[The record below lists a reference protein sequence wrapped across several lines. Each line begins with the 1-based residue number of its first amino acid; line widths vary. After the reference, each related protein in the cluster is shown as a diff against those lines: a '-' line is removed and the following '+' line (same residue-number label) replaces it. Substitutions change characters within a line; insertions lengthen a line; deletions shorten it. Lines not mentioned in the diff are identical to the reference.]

1 MEMSVVEPLFEL
13 VGCASQPRLS
23 ERPLLDAERAGEL
36 SEVFGLLANDTRL
49 RMVHALA
56 REGEL
61 NVTDLARA
69 IGMSAQAVS
78 NQLRRLVDRG
88 IVAWRREGASVRYRI
103 VDPCVVSLLDLAW
116 CVSVSGVPSEEQ
128 P

>member
-1 MEMSVVEPLFEL
+1 MSVVEPLFEL
-13 VGCASQPRLS
+13 VGCAPQPPLTQ
-23 ERPLLDAERAGEL
+23 RPLLDRERAGEL
-36 SEVFGLLANDTRL
+36 SEVFKLLANDSRL

-61 NVTDLARA
+61 NVTDLAQTTE
-69 IGMSAQAVS
+69 MSAQAVS

-116 CVSVSGVPSEEQ
+116 CISVSGNPRQ
-128 P
+128 GQQ

>member
-1 MEMSVVEPLFEL
+1 VAVVEPLFEL
-13 VGCASQPRLS
+13 VGCAPQLPLS
-23 ERPLLDAERAGEL
+23 ERPLLDPERAGEL
-36 SEVFGLLANDTRL
+36 SDVFKLLANDTRL

-61 NVTDLARA
+61 NVTDLAHA
-69 IGMSAQAVS
+69 TGVSAQAVS

-88 IVAWRREGASVRYRI
+88 ILAWRRDGVSVRYRI

-116 CVSVSGVPSEEQ
+116 CITVSGGEDEVRR
-128 P
+128 

>member
-1 MEMSVVEPLFEL
+1 MRPSRRWRSAR
-13 VGCASQPRLS
+13 CSTLS
-23 ERPLLDAERAGEL
+23 ARAT
-36 SEVFGLLANDTRL
+36 SARFFKLLASDTRL

-61 NVTDLARA
+61 NVTDLAQA
-69 IGMSAQAVS
+69 TGMSAQAVS

-88 IVAWRREGASVRYRI
+88 IVAWRRDGASVRYRI

-116 CVSVSGVPSEEQ
+116 CISASGIQGQ

>member
-1 MEMSVVEPLFEL
+1 MSVVEPLFEL
-13 VGCASQPRLS
+13 VGCAPQPPLTQ
-23 ERPLLDAERAGEL
+23 RPLLDRERAGEL
-36 SEVFGLLANDTRL
+36 SEVFKLLANDSRL

-61 NVTDLARA
+61 NVTDLAQMTE
-69 IGMSAQAVS
+69 MSAQAVS

-116 CVSVSGVPSEEQ
+116 CISVSGNPRQ
-128 P
+128 GQQ

>member
-1 MEMSVVEPLFEL
+1 MTAVEPLFEL
-13 VGCASQPRLS
+13 VGCEPPLPLR
-23 ERPLLDAERAGEL
+23 ERPLLDPERAGAL
-36 SEVFGLLANDTRL
+36 GDVFKLLANDTRL
-49 RMVHALA
+49 RMVHALV

-61 NVTDLARA
+61 NVTELADA
-69 IGMSAQAVS
+69 TGLSMQAVS

-88 IVAWRREGASVRYRI
+88 ILAWRRDGSSVRYRI

-116 CVSVSGVPSEEQ
+116 CITVSSVDGEER